1 MKLYNKEKLK
11 NSRIFFDKKPAKFMT
26 ILIYFALFLLI
37 LFVFISS
44 KVRKTYI
51 VRANGQVSDK
61 DISYVSSNINGTVK
75 KIIAKEGDWVKEG
88 TLILGISNGEENTQ
102 RKEYE
107 KVLDKNIE
115 KRKLLDRYRKSLD
128 ENKNHLKDLGT
139 EQEYYGKVEYYLQ
152 AMETEKKNQAF
163 TIQDIKKKENK
174 INEKT
179 FEKDYLSNKLKKL
192 ARNNDIHKESDLEAQ
207 YQEYKTNIESLESE
221 IQSLKEEIAQL
232 ERQNSNSPS
241 QSKQIY
247 FQFINEIGNDLKN
260 IEKIDAEIKMNISV
274 LEKRD
279 QNYEILAP
287 KSGYIH
293 YINPIKEGVNI
304 QINQTLAEISELKE
318 NNYHIE
324 ALINLFDISKVKI
337 GQDVDLSLI
346 GVNEYKYGTLKGKI
360 KSIENGLVT
369 TQSQEGNSSFYKAT
383 IEVKDKKLKKGG
395 DEISLLI
402 SMPVEA
408 RIIYDKE
415 SYLDYFLEK
424 LRFKSK

>member
-1 MKLYNKEKLK
+1 
-11 NSRIFFDKKPAKFMT
+11 
-26 ILIYFALFLLI
+26 
-37 LFVFISS
+37 
-44 KVRKTYI
+44 
-51 VRANGQVSDK
+51 
-61 DISYVSSNINGTVK
+61 
-75 KIIAKEGDWVKEG
+75 
-88 TLILGISNGEENTQ
+88 
-102 RKEYE
+102 
-107 KVLDKNIE
+107 
-115 KRKLLDRYRKSLD
+115 
-128 ENKNHLKDLGT
+128 
-139 EQEYYGKVEYYLQ
+139 
-152 AMETEKKNQAF
+152 
-163 TIQDIKKKENK
+163 
-174 INEKT
+174 
-179 FEKDYLSNKLKKL
+179 
-192 ARNNDIHKESDLEAQ
+192 
-207 YQEYKTNIESLESE
+207 
-221 IQSLKEEIAQL
+221 
-232 ERQNSNSPS
+232 
-241 QSKQIY
+241 
-247 FQFINEIGNDLKN
+247 
-260 IEKIDAEIKMNISV
+260 MNISV

-369 TQSQEGNSSFYKAT
+369 TQSQEGNSSFYKAI
-383 IEVKDKKLKKGG
+383 IEVKDKKLEKGG
-395 DEISLLI
+395 DEISLLL